1 MIKIMIVDDEQD
13 VESLFMQRFRKDLRN
28 NQLEFH
34 FAFSAESAQQYL
46 SSLNPIDI
54 VLILSDINMPGKSGL
69 DLLKEVKANF
79 PQLKVMMVTA
89 YGDQQNYDKAF
100 SLGADDFITKPID
113 FEVLREKIISLGNNE
128 A

>member
-13 VESLFMQRFRKDLRN
+13 VESLFKQRFRKDLKN
-28 NQLEFH
+28 NQFEFH
-34 FAFSAESAQQYL
+34 FAFSAESATEYL

-69 DLLKEVKANF
+69 DLLKEVKSKF

-113 FEVLREKIISLGNNE
+113 FEQLREKIVLLGGS
-128 A
+128 

>member
-13 VESLFMQRFRKDLRN
+13 VESLFNQRFRKDLKSN
-28 NQLEFH
+28 NLEFQ
-34 FAFSAESAQQYL
+34 FAFSAEDALNYIST
-46 SSLNPIDI
+46 LNPIDI

-69 DLLKEVKANF
+69 DLLKEVKNKF

-89 YGDQQNYDKAF
+89 YGDQQNYDKAY

-113 FEVLREKIISLGNNE
+113 FENLREKIIALGGN
-128 A
+128 

>member
-13 VESLFMQRFRKDLRN
+13 VESLFTQRFRKDLKSN
-28 NQLEFH
+28 NLEFH
-34 FAFSAESAQQYL
+34 FAFSAEDALNYIST
-46 SSLNPIDI
+46 LNPIDI

-69 DLLKEVKANF
+69 DLLKEVKNKF

-100 SLGADDFITKPID
+100 ALGADDFITKPID
-113 FEVLREKIISLGNNE
+113 FETLREKIITLGGN

>member
-1 MIKIMIVDDEQD
+1 MKIMIVDDEQD
-13 VESLFMQRFRKDLRN
+13 VESLFMQRFRKDLKS
-28 NQLEFH
+28 NQFEFH
-34 FAFSAESAQQYL
+34 FAFSAESATQYL

-69 DLLKEVKANF
+69 DLLKEVKSKF

-113 FEVLREKIISLGNNE
+113 FEQLREKIVSLGGT
-128 A
+128 

>member
-13 VESLFMQRFRKDLRN
+13 VESLFTQRFRKDLKSN
-28 NQLEFH
+28 NLEFH
-34 FAFSAESAQQYL
+34 FAFSAEDALNYIST
-46 SSLNPIDI
+46 LNPIDI

-69 DLLKEVKANF
+69 DLLKEVKNKF

-100 SLGADDFITKPID
+100 ALGADDFITKPID
-113 FEVLREKIISLGNNE
+113 FETLREKIISLGGN

>member
-13 VESLFMQRFRKDLRN
+13 VESLFNQRFRKDLRN
-28 NQLEFH
+28 NNLEFH
-34 FAFSAESAQQYL
+34 FAFSAEDALKYIST
-46 SSLNPIDI
+46 LNPIDI

-69 DLLKEVKANF
+69 DLLKEVKNQF

-113 FEVLREKIISLGNNE
+113 FETLREKIISLGTN
-128 A
+128 

>member
-13 VESLFMQRFRKDLRN
+13 VESLFTQRFRRDLKS
-28 NQLEFH
+28 NQLEFY
-34 FAFSAESAQQYL
+34 FAFSAEAAL
-46 SSLNPIDI
+46 AHLNTMNPIDI

-69 DLLKEVKANF
+69 DLLKEVKNHF

-113 FEVLREKIISLGNNE
+113 FDTLREKIISLGGN
-128 A
+128 

>member
-13 VESLFMQRFRKDLRN
+13 VESLFMQRFRKDLKS

-34 FAFSAESAQQYL
+34 FAFSAESAIQYL
-46 SSLNPIDI
+46 STLNPIDI

-69 DLLKEVKANF
+69 DLLKEVKSNF

-113 FEVLREKIISLGNNE
+113 FDQLREKIVALGGS
-128 A
+128 

>member
-1 MIKIMIVDDEQD
+1 MIVDDEQD
-13 VESLFMQRFRKDLRN
+13 VESLFTQRFRKDLRSN
-28 NQLEFH
+28 NLEFH
-34 FAFSAESAQQYL
+34 FAFSAEDALNYIST
-46 SSLNPIDI
+46 LNPIDI

-69 DLLKEVKANF
+69 DLLKEVKNKF

-100 SLGADDFITKPID
+100 ALGADDFITKPID
-113 FEVLREKIISLGNNE
+113 FETLREKIITLGGN

>member
-13 VESLFMQRFRKDLRN
+13 VESLFTQRFRRDLKSN
-28 NQLEFH
+28 NLEFH
-34 FAFSAESAQQYL
+34 FAFSAEDALNYIST
-46 SSLNPIDI
+46 LNPIDI

-69 DLLKEVKANF
+69 DLLKEVKNKF

-100 SLGADDFITKPID
+100 ALGADDFITKPID
-113 FEVLREKIISLGNNE
+113 FETLREKIITLGGN

>member
-13 VESLFMQRFRKDLRN
+13 VESLFNQKFRKDLKSN
-28 NQLEFH
+28 NFEFE
-34 FAFSAESAQQYL
+34 FAFSAEAALNYL
-46 SSLNPIDI
+46 GSLNPIDI

-69 DLLKEVKANF
+69 DLLKEVKVKF

-89 YGDQQNYDKAF
+89 YGDKENYDQAY

-113 FEVLREKIISLGNNE
+113 FETLRNKIIASREN
-128 A
+128 

>member
-13 VESLFMQRFRKDLRN
+13 VESLFNQKFRKDLKSHN
-28 NQLEFH
+28 LEFQ
-34 FAFSAESAQQYL
+34 FAFSAERALSYL
-46 SSLNPIDI
+46 GSINPIDI

-69 DLLKEVKANF
+69 DLLKEVKVNF

-89 YGDQQNYDKAF
+89 YGDKENYDQAY

-113 FEVLREKIISLGNNE
+113 FETLRNKIIALQEN
-128 A
+128 